1 MPALKVELAAQAYDT
16 NYWTML
22 ALHEHDLHL
31 AVPRVAHFFEGT
43 RGAEAPIDFY

>member
-31 AVPRVAHFFEGT
+31 AVPRVAHFF
-43 RGAEAPIDFY
+43 